1 MYQPDMVPADPQYR
15 RQVLILLLIIAL
27 GLGFL
32 LYSLQPYL
40 QANIDTGTPEQTL
53 QLLKWMLIAL
63 GIVPLGFAIYML
75 VIAIKVYRQGI
86 FPPEG
91 TKVLRDTPILF
102 DQDARRRANI
112 LVVLAALLMFM
123 SDLLI
128 LMAFYLPKL
137 LTRL

>member
-128 LMAFYLPKL
+128 LMAFYLPRL

>member
-1 MYQPDMVPADPQYR
+1 MYQPDMIPADPQYR
-15 RQVLILLLIIAL
+15 RKVLVWLLIIAL

-40 QANIDTGTPEQTL
+40 QSNIDAGTPEQTL
-53 QLLKWMLIAL
+53 NLLKWVMIAL
-63 GIVPLGFAIYML
+63 AIVPLGFAIYML

>member
-112 LVVLAALLMFM
+112 LVVLSVLLMFM

>member
-1 MYQPDMVPADPQYR
+1 M
-15 RQVLILLLIIAL
+15 
-27 GLGFL
+27 
-32 LYSLQPYL
+32 
-40 QANIDTGTPEQTL
+40 
-53 QLLKWMLIAL
+53 
-63 GIVPLGFAIYML
+63 
-75 VIAIKVYRQGI
+75 
-86 FPPEG
+86 
-91 TKVLRDTPILF
+91 LRDTPFLF

>member
-1 MYQPDMVPADPQYR
+1 MYQPDMIPADPQYR
-15 RQVLILLLIIAL
+15 RKVLVWLLIIAL

-40 QANIDTGTPEQTL
+40 QSNIDAGTPEQTL
-53 QLLKWMLIAL
+53 NLLKWVMIAL
-63 GIVPLGFAIYML
+63 AIVPLGFAIYML
-75 VIAIKVYRQGI
+75 VIAIKVYRQAI

-112 LVVLAALLMFM
+112 LVVLSALLMFM

>member
-40 QANIDTGTPEQTL
+40 QANIDAGTPEQTL

>member
-102 DQDARRRANI
+102 DQDAR
-112 LVVLAALLMFM
+112 
-123 SDLLI
+123 
-128 LMAFYLPKL
+128 
-137 LTRL
+137 